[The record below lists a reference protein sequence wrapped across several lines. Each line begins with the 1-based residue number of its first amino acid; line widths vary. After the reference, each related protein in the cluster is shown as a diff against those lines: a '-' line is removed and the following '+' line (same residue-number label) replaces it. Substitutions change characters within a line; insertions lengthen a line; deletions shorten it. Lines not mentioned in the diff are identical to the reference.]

1 MVFSPTP
8 CPKPFAAI
16 VTLLVIG
23 FATSTHAQFGST
35 ASGPGPINR
44 SMGGAATA
52 APIDA
57 AGALFW
63 NPAAISG
70 LDQSEMGFGVE
81 VLIPRT
87 TVTSRV
93 AASSFGPGL
102 PAQNMGGTTGGNN
115 GVFTLPSFGLVYKPE
130 QSFFTYGIGVYAIG
144 GFGLNYPVSK
154 TNPVLSPQFP
164 NGIGVGPLYTQYQ
177 VLQLA
182 PTIACQMTDEWSVGF
197 QPNLDISNLAVDPA
211 IFGVPS
217 LIQTPIGQGPVYGDA
232 SHSRSRV
239 GGGFQ
244 LGAYYTPTASD
255 WSFGA
260 SFKSPQWFETSTY
273 PSVNPQG
280 QAAQYKTDFDFPM
293 IASIGTAYRGIDR
306 LLIALD
312 LRYVGFR
319 ETNGYRHTGFDSA
332 GALQGLGYQDIVA
345 LSLGAQY
352 KLTDE
357 LAVRSGYSFNMNPIG
372 NAVTGYNVGTPL
384 NLQNSFALGLSY
396 NVTKSLKI
404 SASYVH
410 FFQSTNDGP
419 LIEPFIGPLHHSD
432 VRIAT
437 TADSLVFGANVSF

>member
-1 MVFSPTP
+1 MVFSPTGRR
-8 CPKPFAAI
+8 KSLSAI
-16 VTLLVIG
+16 VALLVLG
-23 FATSTHAQFGST
+23 FATSAQAQFGT
-35 ASGPGPINR
+35 ALSGTGPINR

-63 NPAAISG
+63 NPAAITG
-70 LDQSEMGFGVE
+70 LDHNEIGFGAE

-87 TVTSRV
+87 TITSRV
-93 AASSFGPGL
+93 AANSFGPGL
-102 PAQNMGGTTGGNN
+102 PAQNLSGTTGGNN

-130 QSFFTYGIGVYAIG
+130 DSPITYGFGLFALG
-144 GFGLNYPVSK
+144 GFGVNYPVTK
-154 TNPVLSPQFP
+154 TNPILNPQFP
-164 NGIGVGPLYTQYQ
+164 NGFGIGPLYSQYQ

-182 PTIACQMTDEWSVGF
+182 PTIAYKVTDEWSVGF
-197 QPNLDISNLAVDPA
+197 QPNLDLSALALDPA
-211 IFGVPS
+211 IFTDPT

-232 SHSRSRV
+232 THSRSRV

-244 LGAYYTPTASD
+244 AGVYYAPTELN

-280 QAAQYKTDFDFPM
+280 QAVRSKTDFDFPM
-293 IASIGTAYRGIDR
+293 IASIGTAYRGVDR

-319 ETNGYRHTGFDSA
+319 ETNGYRHTGFDST
-332 GALQGLGYQDIVA
+332 GALQGLGFQDIVA

-357 LAVRSGYSFNMNPIG
+357 LTVRSGYSFNMNPIG
-372 NAVTGYNVGTPL
+372 NAVTSYNVASPL
-384 NLQNSFALGLSY
+384 NLQNSLALGLSY
-396 NVTKSLKI
+396 DVTKSLKI
-404 SASYVH
+404 SAAYVH

-419 LIEPFIGPLHHSD
+419 INEPFTGPLHHSD

-437 TADSLVFGANVSF
+437 TADSLVIGANVSF